1 MATDT
6 DPGLAGSPGVR
17 GQSTHRDRGP
27 GLRDMAKSDGR
38 RDRPSRA
45 GFTLIELLVVIA
57 IIAVLIAL
65 LLPAVQSAR
74 EAARRAQC
82 TNNIKQLLL
91 GFHNHLSSYGAFPPV
106 RTETPAF
113 GWGVNILP
121 HLEQSVLYNSFNL
134 SKNFYDYENQT
145 VTHTALLVYV
155 CPSNPAGIHDEALA
169 LGNTVYG
176 TRGYVGDYKANHL
189 LNSQYQVNGAV
200 GNPVLLRAG
209 AFQPI
214 SQITDGTSTTTLL
227 HEQAG
232 RPDYYMKHIK
242 QPPSTTYPLDLY
254 WWDAWA
260 SWSHFTYQ
268 GYANSVETVGW
279 VCAVN
284 CSNSQGIYGFHSG
297 GANVGFC
304 DGSVRFLKESVQVT
318 IVFALATRDGG
329 ESISAD
335 SY

>member
-1 MATDT
+1 MK
-6 DPGLAGSPGVR
+6 R
-17 GQSTHRDRGP
+17 
-27 GLRDMAKSDGR
+27 
-38 RDRPSRA
+38 SR

-65 LLPAVQSAR
+65 LLPAVQAAR

-82 TNNIKQLLL
+82 TNNMKQILLA
-91 GFHNHLSSYGAFPPV
+91 FNNHLSSYGTLPPV
-106 RTETPAF
+106 RTETPAY

-121 HLEQSVLYNSFNL
+121 YLEQSVLYNSFNL
-134 SKNFYDYENQT
+134 SNNFYDFQNQT
-145 VTHTALLVYV
+145 VAHTALQVHV

-169 LGNTVYG
+169 LGNAVYG

-189 LNSQYQVNGAV
+189 LNTQYQVNGAA

-209 AFQPI
+209 MYQPI
-214 SQITDGTSTTTLL
+214 SQIIDGTSQTTLL

-232 RPDYYMKHIK
+232 RPDWYLAHKK
-242 QPPSTTYPLDLY
+242 QPPSTTNPTDLY

-268 GYANSVETVGW
+268 GYAADGLSVGW
-279 VCAVN
+279 ACAVN
-284 CSNSQGIYGFHSG
+284 CNNGQGIYSFHPG

-329 ESISAD
+329 EVISSD

>member
-1 MATDT
+1 MQT
-6 DPGLAGSPGVR
+6 S
-17 GQSTHRDRGP
+17 DRR
-27 GLRDMAKSDGR
+27 LRAAR
-38 RDRPSRA
+38 R

-65 LLPAVQSAR
+65 LLPAVQAAR
-74 EAARRAQC
+74 EAARRARC
-82 TNNIKQLLL
+82 INNVKQLLL
-91 GFHNHLSSYGAFPPV
+91 AFHNHHDTFGAFPPV
-106 RTETPAF
+106 RTEAPNF
-113 GWGVNILP
+113 GWAVNIAP
-121 HLEQSVLYNSFNL
+121 YLEQVSIANAFNL
-134 SKNFYDYENQT
+134 NNNFYDDSNQT
-145 VTHTALLVYV
+145 VTHAALQVHV
-155 CPSNPAGIHDEALA
+155 CPSNPAGVHDEPLA
-169 LGNTVYG
+169 LGTISYG

-189 LNSQYQVNGAV
+189 LNTMYQVNGAA

-214 SQITDGTSTTTLL
+214 AAITDGTSQTTVI

-232 RPDYYMKHIK
+232 RPDWYLRGGKK
-242 QPPSTTYPLDLY
+242 QPSNSGLTNPY

-268 GYANSVETVGW
+268 GYAADGLSAGW
-279 VCAVN
+279 ACAVN
-284 CSNSQGIYGFHSG
+284 CNNAQGIYGFHPG

-304 DGSVRFLKESVQVT
+304 DGSVRFLKETVAVP

-329 ESISAD
+329 EPPSAD

>member
-1 MATDT
+1 M
-6 DPGLAGSPGVR
+6 R
-17 GQSTHRDRGP
+17 FI
-27 GLRDMAKSDGR
+27 R
-38 RDRPSRA
+38 RRP

-74 EAARRAQC
+74 EAARRSQC
-82 TNNIKQLLL
+82 TNNLKQVLLA
-91 GFHNHLSSYGAFPPV
+91 FHNHHDTYNAFPPV

-113 GWGVNILP
+113 GWAVNLLP
-121 HLEQSVLYNSFNL
+121 YLEQTTLTNAYNL
-134 SKNFYDYENQT
+134 SGNFYDYANQT
-145 VTHTALLVYV
+145 VTHTALSVFV
-155 CPSNPAGIHDEALA
+155 CPTNPAGIHDEALA
-169 LGNTVYG
+169 QGSTVYG

-189 LNSQYQVNGAV
+189 LNSQYQVNGAA

-214 SQITDGTSTTTLL
+214 SQVIDGTSQTTLL

-232 RPDYYMKHIK
+232 RPDYYVNQKK
-242 QPPSTTYPLDLY
+242 QPASTTNPLDLY

-268 GYANSVETVGW
+268 GYAADGQSVGFA
-279 VCAVN
+279 CAVN
-284 CSNSQGIYGFHSG
+284 CNNGQGIYGFHPG

-318 IVFALATRDGG
+318 VVFALATRDGG
-329 ESISAD
+329 EPVSAD

>member
-1 MATDT
+1 MRNDRVNERMCIKRTPLPRD
-6 DPGLAGSPGVR
+6 
-17 GQSTHRDRGP
+17 QS
-27 GLRDMAKSDGR
+27 R
-38 RDRPSRA
+38 RS

-57 IIAVLIAL
+57 IIAVLISL
-65 LLPAVQSAR
+65 LLPAVQAAR
-74 EAARRAQC
+74 EAARRSQC
-82 TNNIKQLLL
+82 TNNLKQILL
-91 GFHNHLSSYGAFPPV
+91 GFHNHLSSYNAFPPV
-106 RTETPAF
+106 RTETPNF
-113 GWGVNILP
+113 GWGINILP
-121 HLEQSVLYNSFNL
+121 YLDQKPLYDAFNL

-145 VTHTALLVYV
+145 VTHTALSVFV

-169 LGNTVYG
+169 LGHTVYG

-189 LNSQYQVNGAV
+189 LNAQYQVNGAA

-209 AFQPI
+209 MFQPI
-214 SQITDGTSTTTLL
+214 AAVIDGTSQTTLL

-232 RPDYYMKHIK
+232 RPDWYMNHKK
-242 QPPSTTYPLDLY
+242 QPASTTNPLDLY

-268 GYANSVETVGW
+268 GYAADGQSVGFA
-279 VCAVN
+279 CAVN
-284 CSNSQGIYGFHSG
+284 CNNSQGIYGFHPG

-329 ESISAD
+329 EMISSD